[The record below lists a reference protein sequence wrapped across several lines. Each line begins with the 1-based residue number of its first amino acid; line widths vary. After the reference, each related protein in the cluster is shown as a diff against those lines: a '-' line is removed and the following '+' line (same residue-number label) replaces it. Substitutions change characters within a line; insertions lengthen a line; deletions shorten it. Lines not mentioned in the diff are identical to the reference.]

1 MRDTVKLRIC
11 FQGRFPVLK
20 KNQEEKPI
28 KDLSEL
34 CAELK
39 NKGIEFALPER
50 EIRPGVR
57 MAMVKDLDGNK
68 EKGFLFGC
76 GAK

>member
-1 MRDTVKLRIC
+1 M
-11 FQGRFPVLK
+11 
-20 KNQEEKPI
+20 

-68 EKGFLFGC
+68 E
-76 GAK
+76 